1 MPLEP
6 LKRPRLPMPLE
17 PLTPLTPPEVRQKPL
32 VLLQALPA
40 LLALLLDLPVHQ
52 PQAAFW
58 PKLLRANNY
67 ERLISRARLPRQQEG
82 VVEIFWQ
89 SLRLA
94 RS

>member
-6 LKRPRLPMPLE
+6 LKRPRLPMPPT
-17 PLTPLTPPEVRQKPL
+17 PLTPLEVRQKPL

-67 ERLISRARLPRQQEG
+67 ERLISRARLPRRQEG